1 MSEPPIAVV
10 TGATSGIGLSTA
22 RHLVEQG
29 WTVYAGYR
37 KEEDGERLAA
47 MGLPR
52 LVPLEMDVTDPD
64 NLHTAAG
71 RLGNELPAGKLD
83 ALVNNA
89 GIALA
94 GPMEYLPVAELRRQF
109 EVNVFG
115 LVQITQLLMPFL
127 RSARGRIV
135 NIGSVSGILPIPL
148 MGPYSGSKFALEAI
162 SEAWRMELAPWGMPV
177 VLVDPGAVKTA
188 IWNKGRSWADSLETD
203 LPGAAQSRY
212 GRMMHRLRE
221 LTYESEKRGVPPEA
235 VAKAVHQ
242 ALTARRPH
250 TRYFVGQVLLQRIIA
265 RYVPSSFRHRLLRR
279 MLRE

>member
-1 MSEPPIAVV
+1 MSEPPIAVI

-22 RHLVEQG
+22 RHLVDQG

-37 KEEDGERLAA
+37 KDEDGERLAA

-52 LVPLEMDVTDPD
+52 LLPLALDVTGADSM
-64 NLHTAAG
+64 NAAAG
-71 RLGNELPAGKLD
+71 RLGNELPAGQLN

-127 RSARGRIV
+127 RRARGRVV

-162 SEAWRMELAPWGMPV
+162 SEAWRMELAPWGMHV
-177 VLVDPGAVKTA
+177 VLVDPGAVQTP
-188 IWNKGRSWADSLETD
+188 IWDKGRAWADSLETD
-203 LPGAAQSRY
+203 LPEAAQSRY
-212 GRMMHRLRE
+212 GRAMQRLRE
-221 LTYESEKRGVPPEA
+221 LTHESEQRGVPPAEVAEA
-235 VAKAVHQ
+235 VHR
-242 ALTARRPH
+242 ALTAKQPH

-265 RYVPSSFRHRLLRR
+265 RYVPSSLRHRLL
-279 MLRE
+279 LRLMKG